1 MALNDTER
9 ALAKAAGLS
18 ETVLLT
24 IRRHTRKKLERFR
37 ASSERGTAPGPGVS
51 VTVADGEEA
60 ERLMQPLVA
69 ELRGTGCQTFWS
81 ERASRNGLKQTDEVA
96 VVGTDDPYAAI
107 RLRRTDGANYDI
119 STDDIIERLRAWE
132 ELCSLRVVGAASS
145 WVALQFQTLPQ
156 ISQRLVHGTD
166 DVLAQ
171 LEGMDP
177 AAAQQ
182 FRDLLDAASAGSID
196 ERDGVR
202 LLAEDLHRRKYLFLW
217 WD

>member
-1 MALNDTER
+1 M
-9 ALAKAAGLS
+9 
-18 ETVLLT
+18 
-24 IRRHTRKKLERFR
+24 
-37 ASSERGTAPGPGVS
+37 S

-60 ERLMQPLVA
+60 ERLMQPLIA
-69 ELRGTGCQTFWS
+69 DLRGTGCQTFWS

-145 WVALQFQTLPQ
+145 WVALKFQTLPQ
-156 ISQRLVHGTD
+156 KICAFAEEVYLFCPDSVSQGVGLLRESTEPARFKAARKLCPQISQRVVHGTD

-177 AAAQQ
+177 SAAQQ